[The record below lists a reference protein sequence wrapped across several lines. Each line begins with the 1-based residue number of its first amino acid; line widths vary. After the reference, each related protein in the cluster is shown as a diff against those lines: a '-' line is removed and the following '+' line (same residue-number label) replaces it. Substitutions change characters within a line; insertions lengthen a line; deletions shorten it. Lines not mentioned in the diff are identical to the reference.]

1 MQRSRSGFLSSGM
14 IVAPGYPVGGAVWLR
29 DEIGFQPV
37 QYVRGLAQV
46 FVNAGGRVFE
56 SSRAVSTGWLPV

>member
-1 MQRSRSGFLSSGM
+1 M